1 MTKAIM
7 MYMQFK
13 IYFSCKTAL
22 QMQTLALS
30 FLSYR
35 SRLSEKGKRRTKQ
48 DMFVWKSQ

>member
-7 MYMQFK
+7 MYTQFK

-35 SRLSEKGKRRTKQ
+35 SRLAEKGKRTKQ